1 MDGSDR
7 PGSSSAVTA
16 TGSSPSSSDFS
27 ASVPSQPA
35 AVSLSPPP
43 LPSSSGAVAVPEESV
58 SHLFSVYTFLRSF
71 GHHLYLSPFT
81 LDDFVG
87 SLNCSLPNNLSDAV
101 HLSLLRA
108 VRRHLE
114 AASSDPSADGHRPA
128 LRCLSHSDWSL
139 LDNLTWPTFLI
150 EYLFFMGHLSGLGW
164 KGFCDGACDG
174 EYYVLPVNAKLRVLQ
189 MLCDD
194 ASDTAEIRAEI
205 AAREIGVEDAESEGA
220 IVPPPPSTGTGLR
233 KAHLGKAKPNVGVV
247 VEEENDENGDECRLC
262 GMDGTLVCCDGC
274 PSVYHSRCIGLN
286 KALLPEGPWYC
297 PECMVDR
304 MGGAACSMMGMGLR
318 GAVVFGIDPF
328 GRVFLGTCNYL
339 LVINTFVNAKPMSRY
354 YNRNDVVKVLEVL
367 CSSRK
372 TNALYAYICR
382 GILQYWDISDFSLP
396 DITESATSRLVK
408 KESDAVLHSSEQTHN
423 VSRNVDGENDM
434 NMIVESTADRK
445 AVSAEEV
452 GFLGT
457 GVNGAVS
464 DGSEVGAASKPAIL
478 LKDGQRSCAEDV
490 AISLHLV
497 QGISTK
503 SHEHP
508 GNGPAI
514 SGGSLGLTSNISD
527 STTQRSSERSVVI
540 DNGPCVPQNKF
551 FINLEDSCSR
561 IGSVRDLHERRQGN
575 QSCGGQSKHT
585 RNGESL
591 MGSSFKPNAYINLYI
606 MGEVA
611 ASAAANLAVLASED
625 SRISEVHHVSAN
637 KKKLV
642 SELQIKAFSRDAMP
656 FFWPSPEKKLME
668 VPRER
673 CGWCIS
679 CKGLNTSKRGC
690 LLNYAA
696 FAALKGAAKVLGGL
710 RSVKYV
716 SSHLTE
722 IALYILLMEESLRGL
737 FCGPMLDARY
747 REWWRGRRGIP
758 GVSYAEGFE
767 VPRRSRRAAWRAA
780 VEMTRNSA
788 QLALQVRYLDAH
800 LRWGDL
806 VSPNQNAPDGKGS
819 DVEASA
825 FRNAVVCDKKTVDTK
840 TRYALDFGSQKH
852 LPLRVMKNVI
862 ETEKTQEQEKLWFSE
877 NCVPLYLI
885 KEYDVKAE
893 KIIPDLPDLCIRQP
907 KARRRDIL
915 VYLFH
920 KGDKPNKCSCCSC
933 QKDILLR
940 KIDIDQERKQHSSGT
955 ETRVNRVKSR
965 CNGLIWKKKNS
976 KSNETGIDFRIN
988 NVILRG
994 NADMGLT
1001 NKPICALCS
1010 KPYSSDLIYIR
1021 CEFCKYWYHADA
1033 LDLREDQILN
1043 LVGFKCCKC
1052 RRMASPICPYVNLEK
1067 KPPRKQLKQ
1076 NIVRTNESINV
1087 QIESGF
1093 KSKRPRFSEDNTPSL
1108 NVKAEDVT
1116 EDDALL
1122 FSLSAVVPI
1131 TEDPHGISPK
1141 WERPEAFSENLQNSS
1156 VVRPHV
1162 MTGKDVVFSETQNVN
1177 PLIGGFPQ
1185 NTPVERFDVQHGSQ
1199 VEEDPTAVGRTPV
1212 AAAEWEITETHNQ
1225 LPAQEGEIA
1234 RDMDFEPQTFFSF
1247 AELLSCEGDHLDS
1260 LFDLPMNAT
1269 ENWCDELSGF
1279 GGAELVCDSV
1289 APTILS
1295 EPHGNVGAMN
1305 HSLHGGPVKY
1315 SCQFCKQDQPSADLL
1330 CEICGL
1336 RIHNHCSRWVE
1347 MNSDNSPWRCGN
1359 CRDWR

>member
-7 PGSSSAVTA
+7 PGSSSAVTT

-27 ASVPSQPA
+27 ASLPPEATA
-35 AVSLSPPP
+35 AAASPSPPP
-43 LPSSSGAVAVPEESV
+43 LPSSSGAVAVPEDSV

-81 LDDFVG
+81 LDDFAG

-114 AASSDPSADGHRPA
+114 TASSDPSADGHRPA
-128 LRCLSHSDWSL
+128 VRCLSHSDWSL
-139 LDNLTWPTFLI
+139 LDNLTWPTFLV

-174 EYYVLPVNAKLRVLQ
+174 EYYVLPVNVKLRVLQ
-189 MLCDD
+189 ILCDD

-205 AAREIGVEDAESEGA
+205 GAREIGVEDAESEGA

-247 VEEENDENGDECRLC
+247 VEVENDENGDECRLC

-297 PECMVDR
+297 PECMVSR
-304 MGGAACSMMGMGLR
+304 MGGAGCSMMGMGLR
-318 GAVVFGIDPF
+318 GAVVFGVDPF

-339 LVINTFVNAKPMSRY
+339 LVINTSVNAKPMSRY
-354 YNRNDVVKVLEVL
+354 YNRNDVVKVLGVL

-372 TNALYAYICR
+372 TNALYADICR
-382 GILQYWDISDFSLP
+382 GILQYWDITDFSLP
-396 DITESATSRLVK
+396 DITESATSQLVK

-423 VSRNVDGENDM
+423 ISRNVDGENDM

-478 LKDGQRSCAEDV
+478 LKDGQRSCTEDV

-503 SHEHP
+503 SHEHF

-514 SGGSLGLTSNISD
+514 SGGSLGPTSNISD

-540 DNGPCVPQNKF
+540 DNAPCVSQNKF
-551 FINLEDSCSR
+551 SINLEDSCSR

-585 RNGESL
+585 KNVESL

-747 REWWRGRRGIP
+747 REWWRKVVREASSCRVLSHLLLNLEENIRTVVFLTGWFKLMDERSVDLSIAQAALNATRPTHKRIIGGRRSRKQVEITATTSEDSEESFCWWRRGRLSKLIFQKGTLPSSLTKKAARQGGRRGIP

-940 KIDIDQERKQHSSGT
+940 DAARCIVCQGYCHKTCTVFSASKTKEGTIFPVTCKQCHHLQISAANDNHMKHLKAQFPVHQSQSPMASFPKLVQQDNYRQFTPVRKIDIVQERKQHSSGT

-988 NVILRG
+988 NVILGG

-1001 NKPICALCS
+1001 NKPICVLCS
-1010 KPYSSDLIYIR
+1010 KPYSSNLTYVR
-1021 CEFCKYWYHADA
+1021 CEFCKNWYHADA

-1116 EDDALL
+1116 EDDTLL

-1131 TEDPHGISPK
+1131 TEALV
-1141 WERPEAFSENLQNSS
+1141 E
-1156 VVRPHV
+1156 VVLNGRGLKHSQR
-1162 MTGKDVVFSETQNVN
+1162 TCK
-1177 PLIGGFPQ
+1177 
-1185 NTPVERFDVQHGSQ
+1185 TPRS
-1199 VEEDPTAVGRTPV
+1199 
-1212 AAAEWEITETHNQ
+1212 
-1225 LPAQEGEIA
+1225 
-1234 RDMDFEPQTFFSF
+1234 
-1247 AELLSCEGDHLDS
+1247 
-1260 LFDLPMNAT
+1260 
-1269 ENWCDELSGF
+1269 
-1279 GGAELVCDSV
+1279 
-1289 APTILS
+1289 
-1295 EPHGNVGAMN
+1295 
-1305 HSLHGGPVKY
+1305 
-1315 SCQFCKQDQPSADLL
+1315 
-1330 CEICGL
+1330 
-1336 RIHNHCSRWVE
+1336 
-1347 MNSDNSPWRCGN
+1347 
-1359 CRDWR
+1359 

>member
-7 PGSSSAVTA
+7 PGSSSAVTT

-27 ASVPSQPA
+27 ASVPPEPTA
-35 AVSLSPPP
+35 AASPSPPP
-43 LPSSSGAVAVPEESV
+43 LPSSSSAVAVPEDSV

-128 LRCLSHSDWSL
+128 VRCLSHSDWSL
-139 LDNLTWPTFLI
+139 LDNLTWPTFLV

-174 EYYVLPVNAKLRVLQ
+174 EYYVLPVNVKLRVLQ
-189 MLCDD
+189 ILCDD

-205 AAREIGVEDAESEGA
+205 GVREIGVEDAESEGA
-220 IVPPPPSTGTGLR
+220 IVPPPPSMGTRLR
-233 KAHLGKAKPNVGVV
+233 KAHLGKVKPNVGVV

-286 KALLPEGPWYC
+286 KVLLPEGPWYC

-304 MGGAACSMMGMGLR
+304 MGGASCSMMGMGLR
-318 GAVVFGIDPF
+318 GAVVFGVDPF

-339 LVINTFVNAKPMSRY
+339 LVINTLVNAKPMSRY

-372 TNALYAYICR
+372 TITLYADICR
-382 GILQYWDISDFSLP
+382 GILQYWDITDFSLP

-423 VSRNVDGENDM
+423 ISRNVDGENDM
-434 NMIVESTADRK
+434 NMIVESAADRK

-478 LKDGQRSCAEDV
+478 LKDGQRSCTEDV

-514 SGGSLGLTSNISD
+514 SGGSLGPTSNISD

-540 DNGPCVPQNKF
+540 DNAPCVSQNKF

-585 RNGESL
+585 KNGESL

-656 FFWPSPEKKLME
+656 FFWPNPEKKLME

-767 VPRRSRRAAWRAA
+767 VPRRSRRVAWRAA
-780 VEMTRNSA
+780 VEMARNSA

-800 LRWGDL
+800 IRWGDL

-920 KGDKPNKCSCCSC
+920 KD
-933 QKDILLR
+933 
-940 KIDIDQERKQHSSGT
+940 
-955 ETRVNRVKSR
+955 
-965 CNGLIWKKKNS
+965 
-976 KSNETGIDFRIN
+976 
-988 NVILRG
+988 
-994 NADMGLT
+994 
-1001 NKPICALCS
+1001 
-1010 KPYSSDLIYIR
+1010 
-1021 CEFCKYWYHADA
+1021 WYHADA

-1087 QIESGF
+1087 QIESRF

-1122 FSLSAVVPI
+1122 FSLSAVMPI
-1131 TEDPHGISPK
+1131 TEDPHGSSPK

-1156 VVRPHV
+1156 DVRPLG
-1162 MTGKDVVFSETQNVN
+1162 MTGNDVVFSETQKVN

-1199 VEEDPTAVGRTPV
+1199 LEEDPTAVGRTPV
-1212 AAAEWEITETHNQ
+1212 AAAEWEITQAHNQ
-1225 LPAQEGEIA
+1225 LPTQEGEIA

-1279 GGAELVCDSV
+1279 SGAELVCDSV

-1315 SCQFCKQDQPSADLL
+1315 PCQFCKQDQPSADLL
-1330 CEICGL
+1330 CEICEL

-1347 MNSDNSPWRCGN
+1347 MNSENSQWRCGN